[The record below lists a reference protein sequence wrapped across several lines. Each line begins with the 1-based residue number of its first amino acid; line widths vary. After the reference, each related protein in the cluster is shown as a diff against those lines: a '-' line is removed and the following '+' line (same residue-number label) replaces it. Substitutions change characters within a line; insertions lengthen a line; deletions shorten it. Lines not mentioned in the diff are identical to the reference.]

1 MTEEQ
6 IQLMLY
12 TELGLAKST
21 EYDSLI
27 SELIKSVAL
36 DIMVVAEY
44 GLLIVNST
52 LNTVSGQDY
61 ALLPTDFS
69 KLARLWKYG
78 RDIVELKYPYEYYGK
93 RKANNTNGE
102 PVWCMV
108 MGRDANNR
116 RKVFFEPVPDGIYPY
131 TLSYYST
138 PKQLTIGSIPEE
150 WHLTILKGIKPYLI
164 ADTPG
169 NEGKRAMAIAEY
181 NADLVKL
188 LSFENRKGDAINRG
202 GVDPAV
208 KIKNRYTFPGGGGAG
223 SQSLNAPFG
232 R

>member
-12 TELGLAKST
+12 TQLGLAKSS

-27 SELIKSVAL
+27 SSLIPDVAL
-36 DIMVVAEY
+36 DIMVEAEY
-44 GLLIVNST
+44 GLLLTTTT
-52 LNTVSGQDY
+52 LATVSGQDY
-61 ALLPTDFS
+61 ALLPTGFS
-69 KLARLWKYG
+69 KLCRLWKYG
-78 RDIVELKYPYEYYGK
+78 RDVVELKYPYEYYGK

-102 PVWCMV
+102 PECCIV

-116 RKVFFEPVPDGIYPY
+116 RKVFFEPVPNAVY
-131 TLSYYST
+131 TYNLSHYSV
-138 PKQLTIGSIPEE
+138 PQALTIQTIPEE
-150 WHLTILKGIKPYLI
+150 WHLLITTGIKPYLI
-164 ADTPG
+164 PDTPG
-169 NEGKRAMAIAEY
+169 NEGKRGMAIAEY
-181 NADLVKL
+181 QAGLKKI

-202 GVDPAV
+202 GIDPAIL
-208 KIKNRYTFPGGGGAG
+208 IKNRHTYPGGGGAG